1 MVFETD
7 EEDGDEDERGS
18 DSDQVKD
25 ADDEF
30 VGASEVGG
38 CKVVPIIILKNARLL
53 LHTINLIILIEGE

>member
-7 EEDGDEDERGS
+7 EEDGDDDERG
-18 DSDQVKD
+18 SDQVKD

-38 CKVVPIIILKNARLL
+38 CKVVPINI
-53 LHTINLIILIEGE
+53 